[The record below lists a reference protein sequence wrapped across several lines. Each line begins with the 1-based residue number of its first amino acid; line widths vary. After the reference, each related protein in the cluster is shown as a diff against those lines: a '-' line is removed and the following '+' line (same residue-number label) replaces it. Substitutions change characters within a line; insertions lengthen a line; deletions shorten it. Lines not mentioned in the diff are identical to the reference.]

1 MSTLPLFDIQ
11 RGSLVDGDGV
21 RTTVFFRGCNLRCAW
36 CHNPES
42 QSGEKRFFYYA
53 EKCVRCGKCNSV
65 CTEKAVSFGRV
76 DYLKCTFCGKCSLL
90 CPQNAL
96 KLSGFDISENEVM
109 KIILRDKPFYD
120 QSGGGVTFSGG
131 ECMLHYREVASL
143 ARRCK
148 AENVNVAVDTAGAV
162 QWESFAEVLP
172 FVDTF
177 LYDVKIL
184 DSEKHKKFI
193 GTDNAVILANLTKLL
208 DLGADVI
215 VRIPIIPGINDNEA
229 DITAIR
235 DFLSPYAV
243 RRIELLPYHRL
254 GENKY
259 RALGL
264 NPTIFDVPSEQKM
277 STLKKIIAKR
287 STS

>member
-1 MSTLPLFDIQ
+1 MTLKLFDIQ
-11 RGSLVDGDGV
+11 RGSLVDGDGI

-42 QSGEKRFFYYA
+42 QSGEKRFFHYK
-53 EKCVRCGKCNSV
+53 EKCVSCGKCDSV
-65 CTEKAVSFGRV
+65 CPKNAVKFGTV
-76 DYLKCTFCGKCSLL
+76 DYLKCDFCGKCAVC

-96 KLSGFDISENEVM
+96 KLSGFDITDEEVM

-131 ECMLHYREVASL
+131 ECMLHYKEVASL
-143 ARRCK
+143 AKQCRDRQI
-148 AENVNVAVDTAGAV
+148 NVAIDTAGCV
-162 QWESFAEVLP
+162 PWEHFTCVLP
-172 FVDTF
+172 FTDTF

-184 DSEKHKKFI
+184 DSEKHKKYV
-193 GTDNAVILANLTKLL
+193 GADNDLILTNLKRLL
-208 DLGADVI
+208 DEKANVI

-229 DITAIR
+229 DIAAIR

-264 NPTIFDVPSEQKM
+264 NPTIFDVPSEEKM
-277 STLKKIIAKR
+277 STLKKIIAER
-287 STS
+287 SNS